1 MTHSFTISRR
11 DALLW
16 GAACTLGVGSSAW
29 AQGKYPEQTV
39 RLIVALPP
47 GGSVDMIARTL
58 ADRLKLSLGQAW
70 IVDNRA
76 GGSGQIGMPLVARAG
91 PDGYTLAVS
100 PASFLTTNKSIFKSL
115 PYDPQADFAPVS
127 RLVDQPMVLVVKDR
141 QKYPTVAALLL
152 RGTEGEPVADARRTP
167 QMDAFRGGRR
177 HRLQDAQEGPLA
189 TLPDLPRDITPE
201 ATAHYI
207 TRVLDGRLP
216 VPAPIAAQVAHILQE
231 RRQHNNTETNGPPA
245 VTTP

>member
-1 MTHSFTISRR
+1 MAHSFTISRR

-16 GAACTLGVGSSAW
+16 GAACTLGAGSSAW

-39 RLIVALPP
+39 KLIVALPP

-115 PYDPQADFAPVS
+115 PYDPVTDFAPVS
-127 RLVDQPMVLVVKDR
+127 RLVNQPMVLVVNDK
-141 QKYPTVAALLL
+141 QKS
-152 RGTEGEPVADARRTP
+152 
-167 QMDAFRGGRR
+167 
-177 HRLQDAQEGPLA
+177 
-189 TLPDLPRDITPE
+189 LPRDSGPRSARSRRDRQSANSARTSRSAGTP
-201 ATAHYI
+201 
-207 TRVLDGRLP
+207 RS
-216 VPAPIAAQVAHILQE
+216 
-231 RRQHNNTETNGPPA
+231 RRRDA
-245 VTTP
+245 R